1 MGTRRILNTFRPIVF
16 MKFHTAEEWD
26 ARNILTSADY
36 NIYNLISDLI
46 SMDENVKREYLCF
59 AMPIGRDIS
68 PIN

>member
-1 MGTRRILNTFRPIVF
+1 